1 MGPIYL
7 VASTQGPDVAHERFE
22 GISSPSSASDAGIS
36 HVIGL
41 SIEEFAPA
49 VAALSDHEEMV
60 LTLVHPLVQ
69 VYTIPRTGQLAYVG
83 HICNFRQRVTEFLSR
98 LPVMPGD
105 MPFVQV
111 RPRKYK
117 GHSPGKALFKVD
129 VRKLKLAFDWL
140 KQHNPYYYHVEW
152 REDAAAAWEA
162 DDVEIGVTREATEL
176 AGEGLAVSSACF
188 QKWMQRAQSEARAGD
203 GGYPIGQRVFAM
215 LMDASGEDA
224 SYVDD
229 GNMLWNLVR
238 RVVAQVFGRNVY
250 RMATSLP
257 QDILLVALSARG
269 VVDLGL
275 PQDQAPL
282 DMLRALRSMDDAGDA
297 SPLELSMFCAELDAV
312 MLELPQEEPEV
323 VHTGSTAAM
332 EVGDDVWSPRR
343 RCRLARIDCKGF
355 GWR

>member
-1 MGPIYL
+1 MRLCDYLVDPIYST
-7 VASTQGPDVAHERFE
+7 ASTEGPDVAHERFE

-41 SIEEFAPA
+41 SIEQFAPA

-60 LTLVHPLVQ
+60 LALVHPLVQ

-83 HICNFRQRVTEFLSR
+83 HICNFRQKVTEFLSR
-98 LPVMPGD
+98 LPVLPVD
-105 MPFVQV
+105 MPCVQV

-117 GHSPGKALFKVD
+117 GRSPGKALFKVD
-129 VRKLKLAFDWL
+129 VQKLRLAFAWL

-162 DDVEIGVTREATEL
+162 EDVEIGVTREATEL
-176 AGEGLAVSSACF
+176 AGEGLAVSSVCF
-188 QKWMQRAQSEARAGD
+188 NQWMQWAQSEAMAGD
-203 GGYPIGQRVFAM
+203 AGYPIGKRLFAM
-215 LMDASGEDA
+215 LMDDA
-224 SYVDD
+224 GAPEGDVD
-229 GNMLWNLVR
+229 LWNLVR
-238 RVVAQVFGRNVY
+238 RMVAQVFDKNAY

-269 VVDLGL
+269 VVELGL
-275 PQDQAPL
+275 PQEQAPL
-282 DMLRALRSMDDAGDA
+282 DMLSALRSIEGAGDA

-332 EVGDDVWSPRR
+332 DVGDDVGLREGVVDP
-343 RCRLARIDCKGF
+343 LA
-355 GWR
+355 